1 MKNVVIC
8 PNCRTENPLYKY
20 TCSGCK
26 AYLRDKI
33 FNLDLWQLI
42 GMLIESPVKA
52 FTRIIQSEHKN
63 FIILITV
70 LFSIRAFINSRFIS
84 ILLYGEN
91 SLRFNLITALLIS
104 AGAGILIIWMFTF
117 ILFALNKIS
126 GLKTRLRDNNAV
138 LIYSALPYSF
148 ALIVLFPI
156 ELIIFGGYLFS
167 NNPSPFMIKP
177 AMAITLLSFE
187 GLLVLWGFLLSVTGI
202 FALSR
207 STIYAVTMGIA
218 FNIYLWGYFSLLS
231 VILFI

>member
-20 TCSGCK
+20 TCSNCK
-26 AYLRDKI
+26 TYLRDRI

-63 FIILITV
+63 FIILIAV

-91 SLRFNLITALLIS
+91 SLRFNLVTALLIS
-104 AGAGILIIWMFTF
+104 AGAGLLIIWIFTF

-138 LIYSALPYSF
+138 LIYSVLPYSF

-167 NNPSPFMIKP
+167 NNPSPFLIKP
-177 AMAITLLSFE
+177 TIAFTLLSFE
-187 GLLVLWGFLLSVTGI
+187 GLLVLWGILLAVTGI

-207 STIYAVTMGIA
+207 SKLYAAVLGIV
-218 FNIYLWGYFSLLS
+218 FNIYLWGFIFLLS